1 MTGAQTVLLS
11 LALTVLISGLLV
23 AGYLLILLAAAIRH
37 RRRGIAATAAIA
49 ALSEL
54 VALAAVFVVW
64 FGYAVAHS
72 GKSTDTDMTVLL
84 YTVPPFFI
92 IAAGLVVLGRALQ
105 RHLRRPGV
113 ATGRV
118 GGNS

>member
-1 MTGAQTVLLS
+1 MSAQTALFS

-23 AGYLLILLAAAIRH
+23 AGYLLILLVGAVRQRRH
-37 RRRGIAATAAIA
+37 GIAVTAAIA

-54 VALAAVFVVW
+54 VLLAAVFVVW

-72 GKSTDTDMTVLL
+72 GKSADTDMTVFL

-92 IAAGLVVLGRALQ
+92 SALCLVALGRAL
-105 RHLRRPGV
+105 HRRLMRPVSGTDTV
-113 ATGRV
+113 P
-118 GGNS
+118 SKS